1 MRLSKAIAIGLV
13 LAAMAGCAT
22 RTAPPLPAALAY
34 PEFMYPVAPAGTGGR
49 EDSAAVDRGWRFLQN
64 NDLRNAGREFA
75 AVSRRAPAFAP
86 AGTGSAYVAL
96 ADDNFEQALRTFNA
110 VLTATPMYVPALVGR
125 GQALLELKR
134 DDEALKSFEAALA
147 IDASLVDL
155 RQRIDVLRF
164 RGLQTLIASARNAA
178 AAGRLD

>member
-34 PEFMYPVAPAGTGGR
+34 PEFMYPVAAAGTNSP

-64 NDLRNAGREFA
+64 GDVRNAEREFT
-75 AVSRRAPAFAP
+75 AVVRRSPASVE

-96 ADDNFEQALRTFNA
+96 AGDDFERAVRTFNS
-110 VLTATPMYVPALVGR
+110 VLTTAPMYVPALV
-125 GQALLELKR
+125 
-134 DDEALKSFEAALA
+134 
-147 IDASLVDL
+147 
-155 RQRIDVLRF
+155 
-164 RGLQTLIASARNAA
+164 
-178 AAGRLD
+178 